1 MSRGKFFILGLD
13 KTKKASTINLQ
24 EPNRKM
30 YQNNEDEPQSIP
42 RKKDKKRKPHSDED
56 EYGEKQINKDFKKK
70 KRSLEEDDDWEDW
83 ESFFKK

>member
-1 MSRGKFFILGLD
+1 
-13 KTKKASTINLQ
+13 
-24 EPNRKM
+24 M

-42 RKKDKKRKPHSDED
+42 RKKYKKRKPHSDED

-70 KRSLEEDDDWEDW
+70 KRSLEEDDEWEDW